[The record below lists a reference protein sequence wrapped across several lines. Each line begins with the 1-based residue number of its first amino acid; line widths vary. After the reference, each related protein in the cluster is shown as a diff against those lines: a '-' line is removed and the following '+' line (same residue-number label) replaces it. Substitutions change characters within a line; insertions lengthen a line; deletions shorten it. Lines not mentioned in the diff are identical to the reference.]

1 MTREIIGFIAIALVA
16 VIALTVW
23 LSTKKK
29 RLVQEQNVTAP
40 LPTEA
45 EGPFAAL
52 YVSTVFEA
60 APLDRIWAH
69 GLGMR
74 GQSKLGVSPAGISV
88 NRLGETSFLIP
99 TDSITLIDRASAT
112 IDKAVEKAG
121 LTAIHWAL
129 GENAVITHF
138 RFSNPVVREEFEK
151 DVLQLI
157 GAQIG

>member
-1 MTREIIGFIAIALVA
+1 MKRTVELPHDPVDSRQFALA
-16 VIALTVW
+16 VKLLADS
-23 LSTKKK
+23 LSF
-29 RLVQEQNVTAP
+29 
-40 LPTEA
+40 
-45 EGPFAAL
+45 GP
-52 YVSTVFEA
+52 
-60 APLDRIWAH
+60 D
-69 GLGMR
+69 
-74 GQSKLGVSPAGISV
+74 
-88 NRLGETSFLIP
+88 
-99 TDSITLIDRASAT
+99 DSIYHGSGLEYSQSRAYQPGDSIKLIDRASAT

>member
-1 MTREIIGFIAIALVA
+1 MTRELIGFVAILLVA
-16 VIALTVW
+16 AVALGIW
-23 LSTKKK
+23 LSTTKK
-29 RLVQEQNVTAP
+29 RRLQEEQVTAP

-45 EGPFAAL
+45 VGTFGAL
-52 YVSTVFEA
+52 YVSTVFEE

-74 GQSKLGVSPAGISV
+74 GQSKLGVTPSGVSV
-88 NRLGETSFLIP
+88 NRHGEASFLIP
-99 TDSITLIDRASAT
+99 TESIELIDRTSAT

-129 GENAVITHF
+129 GETKVITHF
-138 RFSNPVVREEFEK
+138 RFSSPVERKEFEK
-151 DVLQLI
+151 NVLQLI